1 MSKQQ
6 HDQDEQ
12 QAPKG
17 ADASRSDK
25 EESTPAPSKTS
36 EASSSNA
43 SPPAAEKS
51 SKSQRSRSR
60 GRRGNGTGKA
70 DEGAGT
76 RPTATDTAAPGE
88 RTDTGT
94 GPGETAESAKP
105 KQASAAPE
113 GTAAAPENTP
123 DTPASGAPASTS
135 STDKPAAASP
145 ATTGATSETS
155 AASTPG
161 TASDDK
167 RSSAGA
173 STTPSRPA
181 SGGAGG
187 TGAKTS
193 TPGGGNGGSG
203 QRLGLAALLLVIALA
218 VVVAL
223 LGWWGWQRLEA
234 QQQRLDQADAN
245 AEAIADLESRF
256 EDSESERQSA
266 LEEAQASLRDEFES
280 YRGEVDDTLDRV
292 LDELSS
298 QQDTDE
304 REWLHAEAA
313 YLLRLA
319 NQRLQLERD
328 VEGAA
333 ALLRTADERLR
344 EADNPAL
351 VPVRREIAS
360 ELAELDSV
368 PRVDRAGLY
377 LAINAQQQQL
387 AKLPLTQDIEEIAAQ
402 PGEDTPPSGGWQEQL
417 GRFASELKDLV
428 TVRRHDQELEA
439 LITPQQESYL
449 RQNARLVLEQAQL
462 ALLREEPELYQAS
475 LDKAI
480 ELVRGYY
487 ATDRDGVETTLER
500 LNELRD
506 ASIRPELPDISGS
519 QQALAT
525 FIERR
530 FESNGDGEGDDA

>member
-6 HDQDEQ
+6 HDQDEP

-36 EASSSNA
+36 EASSPDA
-43 SPPAAEKS
+43 SPPAAS
-51 SKSQRSRSR
+51 GGKSQRARS
-60 GRRGNGTGKA
+60 RRGNGKRGNDKA
-70 DEGAGT
+70 AAADGDAPKAPETPAKAPET
-76 RPTATDTAAPGE
+76 PAKAPGE

-94 GPGETAESAKP
+94 GPGTTA
-105 KQASAAPE
+105 
-113 GTAAAPENTP
+113 
-123 DTPASGAPASTS
+123 GA
-135 STDKPAAASP
+135 DKPSTQS
-145 ATTGATSETS
+145 ATPPGGSS
-155 AASTPG
+155 KTP
-161 TASDDK
+161 
-167 RSSAGA
+167 
-173 STTPSRPA
+173 
-181 SGGAGG
+181 GGAGG
-187 TGAKTS
+187 GS
-193 TPGGGNGGSG
+193 GRTPSSSAGGNGSG
-203 QRLGLAALLLVIALA
+203 DTGKGLGLAALILVIVLA
-218 VVVAL
+218 VAVAAF
-223 LGWWGWQRLEA
+223 GWWGWQRLED

-256 EDSESERQSA
+256 EASESERQSA
-266 LEEAQASLRDEFES
+266 LDEAQASLRNEFEN
-280 YRGEVDDTLDRV
+280 YRGEVDETLDRV

-304 REWLHAEAA
+304 RDWLHAEAA

-328 VEGAA
+328 VKGAA

-377 LAINAQQQQL
+377 LAINAQQEQL

-402 PGEDTPPSGGWQEQL
+402 PGDDTPPSGGWQQQL

-487 ATDRDGVETTLER
+487 ATDREAVETTLER
-500 LNELRD
+500 LSELRE

-530 FESNGDGEGDDA
+530 FEADDGEGDEA